1 MYIVLEYAT
10 YLSLVIV
17 FAGLLFGVTVLVIV
31 TESGAERLTKATLH
45 VANHARVL
53 AADLVHAKMFWRGPS
68 ST

>member
-1 MYIVLEYAT
+1 MYIVLEYVA

-17 FAGLLFGVTVLVIV
+17 FAGLLFGVTVLFVL

-45 VANHARVL
+45 VANRARAL